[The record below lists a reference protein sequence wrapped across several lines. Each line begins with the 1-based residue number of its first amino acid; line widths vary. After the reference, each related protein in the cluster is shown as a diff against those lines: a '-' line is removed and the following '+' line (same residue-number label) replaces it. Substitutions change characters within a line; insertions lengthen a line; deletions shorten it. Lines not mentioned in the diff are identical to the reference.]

1 MIQDAKYCQAIN
13 IGVLVSFSY
22 LYQKDFI
29 VGAMD
34 GYLPSCHTLVCIF
47 FDNTAI
53 VHILFLFSIR
63 YFLFS

>member
-13 IGVLVSFSY
+13 IGVAVSFSF

-34 GYLPSCHTLVCIF
+34 GYPPI
-47 FDNTAI
+47 I
-53 VHILFLFSIR
+53 P
-63 YFLFS
+63 